1 MILTRNR
8 SLKTPAI
15 IGNLRGSH
23 RMEEMTKEQRERKRG
38 GMEGGRKERGKGGRE
53 GR

>member
-8 SLKTPAI
+8 SLKTPI

-23 RMEEMTKEQRERKRG
+23 RVEEMTKGRIERKRG
-38 GMEGGRKERGKGGRE
+38 EMEGGRKERGKAGRE